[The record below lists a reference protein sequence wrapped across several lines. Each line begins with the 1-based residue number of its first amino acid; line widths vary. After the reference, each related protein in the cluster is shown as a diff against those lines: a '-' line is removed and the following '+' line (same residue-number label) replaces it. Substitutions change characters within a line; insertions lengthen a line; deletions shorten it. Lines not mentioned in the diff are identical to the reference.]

1 MSGIPGLDEGLAD
14 AQEALAAVVKP
25 LSPADRSTLV
35 QAKRQ
40 LLAGH
45 LASALAELLEA
56 AKVTVV
62 IAALEGG
69 DMVDAAARVDDMWRA
84 LRALLH
90 VPSEEAS

>member
-1 MSGIPGLDEGLAD
+1 MSEPLNMDEDVKD
-14 AQEALAAVVKP
+14 AQAKLDAALKS
-25 LSPADRSTLV
+25 LSSIDRSTLI
-35 QAKRQ
+35 QTKRQ

-45 LASALAELLEA
+45 LAGALPELLEA
-56 AKVTVV
+56 ATVTVV

-69 DMVDAAARVDDMWRA
+69 DMVDAASRVDDMWRA

>member
-1 MSGIPGLDEGLAD
+1 MSDIPGRGEGLAD

-45 LASALAELLEA
+45 LSAALPELLEA
-56 AKVTVV
+56 ATVTVV

-69 DMVDAAARVDDMWRA
+69 DMVDAASRVDDMWRA
-84 LRALLH
+84 MRALLH
-90 VPSEEAS
+90 APSEEAS